1 MSKPKSPTD
10 LALDMVRLWFPLPQ
24 EEQIA
29 VALMQFLAT
38 RTGNQ
43 MMDLRP
49 ETTMGEVLDLAKAD
63 GWTTAEFGY
72 MLELA
77 GLEAFDDELE
87 QMTFR
92 EFVRYAAARKI
103 KKD

>member
-1 MSKPKSPTD
+1 MDDKNID
-10 LALDMVRLWFPLPQ
+10 LVIHQVRLWFPLPE

-29 VALMQFLAT
+29 VALMQFLVM
-38 RTGNQ
+38 RIGDQ
-43 MMDLRP
+43 VLDLRP
-49 ETTMGEVLDLAKAD
+49 DSIMGEVLDLAKAEE
-63 GWTTAEFGY
+63 WTTAEFGH

-92 EFVRYAAARKI
+92 EFVRYAASRKSI
-103 KKD
+103 T